1 MVAYRTELMLA
12 WGAALVMRECYMCI
26 RAFWMLASKMTSFV
40 PFCLPHAT
48 TREQNSHGNCGCSSD
63 VKYKYKYKYNIV
75 IYWQE
80 TIGYLT

>member
-48 TREQNSHGNCGCSSD
+48 TREQNSHGQLWMLLRCTIQYNTIQ
-63 VKYKYKYKYNIV
+63 YKP
-75 IYWQE
+75 
-80 TIGYLT
+80 